1 MRFTEANIAD
11 ADGVHVE
18 RRRAWTGALVL
29 VGVLLIARVVYL
41 LWFCRYDLIEDE
53 AFYWLW
59 AQHPAWSYHT
69 KGPGI
74 AWAIWLATKV
84 FGDSAWAVRMVGA
97 VGGAAAGIAAA
108 GMAIDCIAARGGAR
122 PGTMRAGVMRTAAV
136 LAVGL
141 MSLAPAYQATALL
154 ATIDGPYIACWMLAA
169 WAALRAMCLGSRSA
183 WVWLGVAL
191 GVGFLFKYTI
201 LLLLPGLALGAW
213 MGRGI
218 GGLRLASGWRGAMS
232 LGAAIFALS
241 LAPVVIWNA
250 QHDWVTVRHLVGHLN
265 LSGGDE
271 TVHVARKGWGYQ
283 PKWTLE
289 FIGAQIGMI
298 GPGIVIGFVAAWRMV
313 RSWRA
318 NRRRATP
325 GGDLQHAAE
334 LLLVCVALP
343 LLVFY
348 LLVTFIAPAQMNWPI
363 ASETTLLVAGALW
376 LADLS
381 RPWTGAAK
389 HLWRTTM
396 IFGVVTGVAMLRLD
410 VVADAL
416 GAVWPQAAAKI
427 PLGRIMA
434 ARPFA
439 FSLQTQRDMVTE
451 KTGAQPFVMTSHYG
465 RAALLSFYLP
475 DRPVVHCASS
485 RTGGRIVQQ
494 DFWSDTNLDDP
505 ALLGRNAII
514 VSPANMEPNWKV
526 AFDRVE
532 KLKPLQGEHKTDN
545 AAFVAY
551 GFKGL
556 PKGGSR

>member
-1 MRFTEANIAD
+1 MRFTESDIAD
-11 ADGVHVE
+11 ADGLRAE
-18 RRRAWTGALVL
+18 RRRAWTGALLL
-29 VGVLLIARVVYL
+29 VGVLLAARVMYL
-41 LWFCRYDLIEDE
+41 LWFCPYDLIEDE

-74 AWAIWLATKV
+74 AWAIWLATKA
-84 FGDSAWAVRMVGA
+84 FGDAAWAVRMVGA
-97 VGGAAAGIAAA
+97 IGGAAAGIAAA
-108 GMAIDCIAARGGAR
+108 GMAIDCVAARGGAR
-122 PGTMRAGVMRTAAV
+122 PGTMRAAAL

-154 ATIDGPYIACWMLAA
+154 ATIDGPYIACWMLAT
-169 WAALRAMCLGSRSA
+169 WAALRAMCFGSRAA
-183 WVWLGVAL
+183 WVWLGIAL

-201 LLLLPGLALGAW
+201 LLLLPGLLLGAW
-213 MGRGI
+213 MLRGR
-218 GGLRLASGWRGAMS
+218 LRLATGWRGTVA
-232 LGAAIFALS
+232 LGAAMFALS

-250 QHDWVTVRHLVGHLN
+250 QHDWITVKHLVGHLN

-298 GPGIVIGFVAAWRMV
+298 GPGIVIGFVAAWGIMR
-313 RSWRA
+313 RWRA
-318 NRRRATP
+318 ARRSAP
-325 GGDLQHAAE
+325 AGGDASEAPD
-334 LLLVCVALP
+334 LLLVAVAVP

-363 ASETTLLVAGALW
+363 ASETTLLVAGAVW
-376 LADLS
+376 LAAIA
-381 RPWTGAAK
+381 RPWKGAAR

-439 FSLQTQRDMVTE
+439 FSLQTQRDMVME
-451 KTGAQPFVMTSHYG
+451 KAGSAPFVMTSHYG
-465 RAALLSFYLP
+465 RAAQLSFYLP
-475 DRPVVHCASS
+475 DRPVVYCASS
-485 RTGGRIVQQ
+485 HTGGRIVKQ
-494 DFWSDTNLDDP
+494 DFWSDTDLNDP

-514 VSPANMEPNWKV
+514 VSPVSIEPNWKS
-526 AFDRVE
+526 AFERVE

-545 AAFVAY
+545 ATFVGY

-556 PKGGSR
+556 PKGGAR